1 MQLPFNQ
8 HECTRLK
15 EPLLPKIPNGIM
27 VYSYNQTDVVVTV
40 PYLQNVLVYQTLL
53 KVTLL
58 KIILK
63 TCHIAIQILILI
75 TV

>member
-1 MQLPFNQ
+1 MQLSFNQ

-40 PYLQNVLVYQTLL
+40 PYLENVFIYQLHVSQGHITQ
-53 KVTLL
+53 VTL
-58 KIILK
+58 KFFY
-63 TCHIAIQILILI
+63 H
-75 TV
+75 